1 MTMNGGT
8 IVGNNLE
15 CGMVASIDAAL
26 VGMSASLAA
35 ESLGLKSVMI
45 GAVRNNAV
53 ETSKI
58 LNLPTQVFCAFGMC
72 LGWPNESPEQKPRM
86 AQAAMIHHEQ
96 YGNHEGGQDR
106 EGMLNTYDQELSAH
120 YASINKPTTTNSWTH
135 DIAKKFSPEP
145 RENLRQELKGQG
157 FFLD

>member
-8 IVGNNLE
+8 IVGKNLE

-35 ESLGLKSVMI
+35 ESLGLRSVMI
-45 GAVRNNAV
+45 GVVRNNTI

-58 LNLPTQVFCAFGMC
+58 LNLPIQVFCTFGMC
-72 LGWPNESPEQKPRM
+72 LGWPNETPQQKPRM
-86 AQAAMIHHEQ
+86 AQSAMIHHEQ
-96 YGNHEGGQDR
+96 YGTHRGGQER
-106 EGMLNTYDQELSAH
+106 VGMLNDYNQELAAH
-120 YASINKPTTTNSWTH
+120 YASINKPTTADSLTH

-145 RENLRQELKGQG
+145 RVNLRQELKDQG
-157 FFLD
+157 FSLD

>member
-1 MTMNGGT
+1 
-8 IVGNNLE
+8 
-15 CGMVASIDAAL
+15 MVASIDAAL

-45 GAVRNNAV
+45 GAVRNNAL
-53 ETSKI
+53 ETSRI

-72 LGWPNESPEQKPRM
+72 LGWSNESPEQKPRM

-106 EGMLNTYDQELSAH
+106 AGMLNTYDQELSAH
-120 YASINKPTTTNSWTH
+120 YASINKPSTTDSWTH

-145 RENLRQELKGQG
+145 RENLRQELKDQG
-157 FFLD
+157 FFLN